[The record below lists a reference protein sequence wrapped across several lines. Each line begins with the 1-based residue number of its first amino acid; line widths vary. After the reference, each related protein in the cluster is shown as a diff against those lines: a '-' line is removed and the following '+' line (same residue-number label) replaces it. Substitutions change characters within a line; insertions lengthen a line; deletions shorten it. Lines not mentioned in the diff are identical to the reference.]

1 MNGPIR
7 ELFSLGLWLAGSG
20 HFCILIASFQVP
32 HRLEWKSDLAKL
44 KPFNR
49 KLMWTYGGF
58 TVLTIVAFGA
68 LTLALHAE
76 MLRGD
81 RSALGIAAFI
91 GVYWAARITVDAF
104 YFDHDD
110 WPKGPAFV
118 VGHMLLTGLFVAL
131 AGVYLGLVIWQAGG
145 WGR

>member
-1 MNGPIR
+1 MNMSIR
-7 ELFSLGLWLAGSG
+7 ELFSLGLWLAGVG
-20 HFCILIASFQVP
+20 HFCILGASFQVP

-81 RSALGIAAFI
+81 RSALGIAAFV
-91 GVYWAARITVDAF
+91 GVYWAARIMVDAF
-104 YFDHDD
+104 YFDHED

-118 VGHMLLTGLFVAL
+118 VGHMLLTGVFIAL